1 MRHTPLHTAR
11 LTTLSPISKRRA
23 TPSAAEWALCAACA
37 LALLLAVVL
46 PATGLPA
53 GYHDFADQR
62 SALGLPHAMDVLSN
76 LPFALAGVWL
86 LVLRRRWQRQLN
98 RREMHALGSMHALS
112 LSNERE
118 SAHTALFQVG
128 VIGLGL
134 LATALCS
141 GVYHWHPM
149 DASLCIDRLGMSV
162 AFAGVLSLAVSD
174 RIGARAGMHLVW
186 PLLLAA
192 VGAAL
197 WAWRMGNM
205 TPWAVVQGFGLLL
218 LLAMSW
224 RQPQPGAL
232 GVHWVWV
239 VVAYGLA
246 KALEVGDAQLF
257 ALSHGWVSGHSLKHV
272 AAALAVLPIGLALR
286 RHLCAD

>member
-1 MRHTPLHTAR
+1 MQPVKSAR
-11 LTTLSPISKRRA
+11 VAR
-23 TPSAAEWALCAACA
+23 AEWALCAACA
-37 LALLLAVVL
+37 VALLLAVVL

-62 SALGLPHAMDVLSN
+62 GALGLPHAMDVLSN
-76 LPFALAGVWL
+76 LPFALAGAWL
-86 LVLRRRWQRQLN
+86 FVLRRRGQRLN
-98 RREMHALGSMHALS
+98 HRQMYPIGSMHGVP
-112 LSNERE
+112 LSNERKA
-118 SAHTALFQVG
+118 AHTAYFHVG

-141 GVYHWHPM
+141 GIYHWHPV

-174 RIGARAGMHLVW
+174 RISARAGMRLAL

-218 LLAMSW
+218 LLALSW

-232 GVHWVWV
+232 GVRWVWM
-239 VVAYGLA
+239 VVAYGVA

-286 RHLCAD
+286 RY